1 VEQSDRAAQTVVQN
15 LKQKLHLRVTDLDV
29 DGKMSLE

>member
-1 VEQSDRAAQTVVQN
+1 MEESDRAAQTVGRN

-29 DGKMSLE
+29 DGKKSL

>member
-1 VEQSDRAAQTVVQN
+1 MEESDREAQTVVRN